1 MKQYSWRVGEELH
14 APSLCSRSLFHYIC
28 FWPPVPAALLPVATG
43 PNATPRHFRRRW
55 WPAVFIAQYDNGSAC
70 TDGPTC
76 LKSDREDSLKWF
88 KTGIS
93 RCKGFCYGAILAKSI
108 SLVDQLQHHGFEEAS
123 KIPLWKKTFC
133 SCKMANHFCALGLEA
148 LHVVRAFKKPCH
160 GVTSS
165 DARGCFIRSLT

>member
-28 FWPPVPAALLPVATG
+28 FWPPVPVALLPVARG

-70 TDGPTC
+70 ADGPTC

-123 KIPLWKKTFC
+123 KIPLWKK
-133 SCKMANHFCALGLEA
+133 HFAVARCRIISAHLGLKPYMSSG
-148 LHVVRAFKKPCH
+148 RSKKPCH